1 MISFLDAS
9 SAREVWALVWDLLL
23 LAWTGQ
29 PLEIEPWYAFWW
41 GGYQDVGDD
50 TLQTGDGG
58 GGGERD
64 FALGARG
71 ASRFAFMLMYLFFVL
86 VSLVLLINY
95 LIAMLSDTHASQ
107 KNAAE
112 LTRRVTFARRVLR
125 MELLATRPF
134 HFGPTN
140 AGSPHPEKKGKWV
153 HTFTVCS
160 TNAEGI
166 SGLGGKN
173 LFDDLKPDADGGG
186 RRPAQQPA
194 AAVGCAA
201 TGVGCRETR
210 GLAQTFG
217 RAEGALAASAATHG
231 RERRAAPPRCQRSA
245 ALAAAAGR
253 RRRCGGGGARRC
265 RRRQRR
271 LRGGG
276 RRSRLCGA

>member
-1 MISFLDAS
+1 MVRFL
-9 SAREVWALVWDLLL
+9 V
-23 LAWTGQ
+23 
-29 PLEIEPWYAFWW
+29 
-41 GGYQDVGDD
+41 GGSRCGDG
-50 TLQTGDGG
+50 TLKPGDGG

-107 KNAAE
+107 KMAE

-125 MELLATRPF
+125 MDCSRHVL

-166 SGLGGKN
+166 SGLGGKISSTISSPTPTAAAWAPASN
-173 LFDDLKPDADGGG
+173 Q
-186 RRPAQQPA
+186 RRPSVAPPP
-194 AAVGCAA
+194 
-201 TGVGCRETR
+201 
-210 GLAQTFG
+210 
-217 RAEGALAASAATHG
+217 ASAA
-231 RERRAAPPRCQRSA
+231 ERREDPRKRSA
-245 ALAAAAGR
+245 G
-253 RRRCGGGGARRC
+253 
-265 RRRQRR
+265 
-271 LRGGG
+271 
-276 RRSRLCGA
+276 